1 MDEIDLLAA
10 VQTLLEVKRTCR
22 DRRRRIN
29 PTRLTQPDA
38 HRTATRSLVG
48 ARAVLIRTLWMLI

>member
-10 VQTLLEVKRTCR
+10 VQTLLDVKRTCR

-29 PTRLTQPDA
+29 PTQLT
-38 HRTATRSLVG
+38 LV
-48 ARAVLIRTLWMLI
+48 V